1 MTIKQLLYITAVTDN
16 HFNISYTAERLFTS
30 QPGISKQIRLLE
42 DKLGCEI
49 FVRNGKALQGL
60 TERGE
65 IIVRQAR
72 IVLTEYDNLVRMA
85 NDDTVDGERFSVATT
100 STQSTY
106 VLPSVLREFHQRF
119 PKLKFNVQDGN
130 MDQLMDIAE
139 NRDADCI
146 ILSGVNDRLN
156 RDWFRDMLMIPCYE
170 WHQIAMFPDNH
181 PLADKISLT
190 IKDLSEHPII
200 TYPPSKRENSALAN
214 QLEQHNLDVNIFAT
228 SNDPKSI
235 KSYVASGMGIGVL
248 APMAYEPQIDIGLK
262 VVSLEG
268 VLPKCTTIIA
278 VERHNILKPHVLQFI
293 KLFAPHL
300 SNEDIENAVNN
311 DADIEPAHTSLPDQ
325 AVGSW
330 VI

>member
-16 HFNISYTAERLFTS
+16 NFNISYTAERLFTS

-42 DKLGCEI
+42 EKLGCEI

-60 TERGE
+60 TEKGE

-85 NDDTVDGERFSVATT
+85 NDDETDGERFSVATT
-100 STQSTY
+100 STQSAY
-106 VLPSVLREFHQRF
+106 VLPSVLREFHRRF
-119 PKLKFNVQDGN
+119 PKLKFNIQDGN
-130 MDQLMDIAE
+130 MDQLMDIAD

-156 RDWFRDMLMIPCYE
+156 RDWFRNMLMIPCYE
-170 WHQIAMFPDNH
+170 WHQILICPDDH
-181 PLADKISLT
+181 PLVKKKSLS
-190 IKDLSEHPII
+190 IKDLSDYPII
-200 TYPPSKRENSALAN
+200 TYPPSKRESSALAN
-214 QLEQHNLDVNIFAT
+214 QLTQNHLDANIFAT

-235 KSYVASGMGIGVL
+235 KNYVVSGMGVAVL
-248 APMAYEPQIDIGLK
+248 APMAYEPQTDIGLK
-262 VVSLEG
+262 AISLEG
-268 VLPKCTTIIA
+268 ILPKCTTIIA

-311 DADIEPAHTSLPDQ
+311 DADIEPANTSLPDQ